1 MPRSLIR
8 VLPFPPLLFAVT
20 LASCLPRLLSGSK
33 DIEGE
38 WALRSVVTPDAAL
51 APPEEYAPRIHFD
64 DGTVSGSDAC
74 NRFTGTYGVAGD
86 IVTFSNLATTRMAC
100 LPPAEALS
108 EAVLRGLSG
117 RATRSEFEGRTLRLI
132 SGSTTLVYRRA

>member
-1 MPRSLIR
+1 MSRSTNR
-8 VLPFPPLLFAVT
+8 VLPLLLLFAVV
-20 LASCLPRLLSGSK
+20 LSGCISRVFSGSK
-33 DIEGE
+33 SVEGE
-38 WALRSVVTPDAAL
+38 WALLSVVTPDAAL
-51 APPEEYAPRIHFD
+51 APAEGYAPRIRFD
-64 DGTVSGSDAC
+64 DGRVSGSDGC
-74 NRFTGTYGVAGD
+74 TRFTGTYGVAGG